1 MTNWD
6 YIFVGSGISAL
17 TYVALLLKKN
27 PELSVLI
34 LEQHTVPGGYSSE
47 FRRPKQSA
55 RFDCSLH
62 RLTGMSDNGN
72 LRTLFRDLDL
82 EEKVDLRFSPV
93 WFDIS
98 GPMSLLLESDP
109 EKTRKM
115 LMEVFPDETVGL
127 QTFFDEVALHG
138 RNSYMQLEIML
149 GRYEP
154 NFKDLR
160 FAHRHLKKMTVQDA
174 LQVHFRNPQ
183 LIELLAFPSV
193 YAGAFPEQCAYLYYL
208 HVVYASL
215 YQRSAYMIGGSQKL
229 SNLLVQQIVEH
240 DSQIVLNVDVQQV
253 LIDPVTGLAC
263 GVDTDRGRFLGKK
276 VIINADPCYAINNL
290 LPQLPELAECKH
302 RLEAQVPANSTI
314 TIYLVLRKAPENIGL
329 NHAETILLSEDPNAA
344 LKARELSRKAPKDA
358 DLAEEAY
365 WHRSSFEVTNYH
377 VLDASGGIVVVI
389 NALDDIQ
396 HWPERKTTA
405 YRQKKKRAAEV
416 LIKRLA
422 KAYPDLMENIAY
434 QEVSSPRT
442 YQRYTNNTAG
452 SGYGALVSPNA
463 KPARINSNFPI
474 RNVSFLSAW
483 ISGSGYEAT
492 MGYARMLALSA
503 QAGSKPSNAVK
514 E

>member
-6 YIFVGSGISAL
+6 YIFVGSGISTL

-62 RLTGMSDNGN
+62 KLTGMGDNGN
-72 LRTLFRDLDL
+72 LRALFRELDF
-82 EEKVDLRFSPV
+82 EEKVDLRFSPA
-93 WFDIS
+93 WFETS
-98 GPMSLLLESDP
+98 GPTSLLLESDP

-138 RNSYMQLEIML
+138 RNSYMQFEIML

-160 FAHRHLKKMTVQDA
+160 FAHRHLKQMTVRDA
-174 LQVHFRNPQ
+174 FHMRFRNPQ
-183 LIELLAFPSV
+183 LIELLALPSI
-193 YAGAFPEQCAYLYYL
+193 YIGAFPEQCAYLYYL

-215 YQRSAYMIGGSQKL
+215 YQHSAYMVGGSQKL

-240 DSQIVLNVDVQQV
+240 DGQVVLNVDVHQV

-263 GVDTDRGRFLGKK
+263 GVDTDRGRFQGKK
-276 VIINADPCYAINNL
+276 VIINADPCYAMNNL
-290 LPQLPELAECKH
+290 LPQLPELTECKH
-302 RLEAQVPANSTI
+302 RLEAQVPANSTT
-314 TIYLVLRKAPENIGL
+314 TIYLVLRKKPEEIGL
-329 NHAETILLSEDPNAA
+329 HHAETMLLSEDPDAA
-344 LKARELSRKAPKDA
+344 WEAREQSRKAPKNA
-358 DLAEEAY
+358 DLAEDAY

-377 VLDASGGIVVVI
+377 VLDASGGIVVVV

-396 HWPERKTTA
+396 HWPERKTIA

-463 KPARINSNFPI
+463 KPVRINSNFPI

-503 QAGSKPSNAVK
+503 QARSKPSNTVK